1 MRREQDQCEFAE
13 FSNGDD
19 WPRPVMTQSS
29 METLSKYFL
38 LIVRN
43 AGLFQEISLNSTMK
57 ILVTKLIQV
66 LLWFV

>member
-1 MRREQDQCEFAE
+1 
-13 FSNGDD
+13 
-19 WPRPVMTQSS
+19 MTQSS